1 MSLKDIL
8 TKLAEETES
17 FFLYNANGSHS
28 PASLLNEQ
36 NQNYQ
41 PALITSQDCISQKSM
56 NQGIWEQSYTG

>member
-28 PASLLNEQ
+28 PASLLNEPARIVYRR
-36 NQNYQ
+36 NQ
-41 PALITSQDCISQKSM
+41 
-56 NQGIWEQSYTG
+56 